1 MYEENKQ
8 KAEMKTTGEKVVPS
22 GAYNL
27 AGLGKKDSEWGEGMG
42 WGQISKSF
50 VSSFSI
56 YFSKGA
62 WTLF

>member
-1 MYEENKQ
+1 MEP
-8 KAEMKTTGEKVVPS
+8 TGEKVVPTKEEVKELLRHCNS
-22 GAYNL
+22 GAYIPMS
-27 AGLGKKDSEWGEGMG
+27 LGKEDSEWGEGMG

-62 WTLF
+62 